1 MACIEVKPV
10 DGRFKEIAQAK
21 IISNK
26 GVREDKSVNQAVL
39 AWMQD
44 KQLTVG
50 AYMRDIAMGGA
61 T

>member
-1 MACIEVKPV
+1 ME
-10 DGRFKEIAQAK
+10 
-21 IISNK
+21 
-26 GVREDKSVNQAVL
+26 VNQAVL

-44 KQLTVG
+44 RQLTVG